1 MRVQCSHALLL
12 CVQLDP
18 SNAKS
23 TLEEQ
28 KERAAAASAPKPVY
42 GDAGVV
48 EDGPAAGGAAAAPA
62 LTWNLPSGGASD
74 SKAQLAERLQR
85 RIQEARAKR
94 KAEEHAARVA
104 TAKEWK
110 QAVLSGEGR
119 TPPSTPGGGGGGAS
133 SGRPSPGAGATP
145 LASPHSRGA
154 GPSPAPATTPAGQA
168 TLALQFGRIAG
179 VEVGGSRRAKK
190 ATRDRVAALAA
201 VEARQAEVQDAGGA
215 TTAEGQA
222 LLAKQSWQAALARAS
237 GEKVLDDPKL
247 LKKSIKRAA
256 QAKQQRR
263 AAWQQRV
270 EAQEQKQEDRQ
281 AKRRDNLQQRADD
294 KVAKRI
300 ERREKKLLQRPGFEG
315 RKGEAF
321 LNN

>member
-1 MRVQCSHALLL
+1 M
-12 CVQLDP
+12 
-18 SNAKS
+18 
-23 TLEEQ
+23 
-28 KERAAAASAPKPVY
+28 
-42 GDAGVV
+42 
-48 EDGPAAGGAAAAPA
+48 
-62 LTWNLPSGGASD
+62 
-74 SKAQLAERLQR
+74 
-85 RIQEARAKR
+85 
-94 KAEEHAARVA
+94 
-104 TAKEWK
+104 
-110 QAVLSGEGR
+110 
-119 TPPSTPGGGGGGAS
+119 
-133 SGRPSPGAGATP
+133 
-145 LASPHSRGA
+145 
-154 GPSPAPATTPAGQA
+154 
-168 TLALQFGRIAG
+168 
-179 VEVGGSRRAKK
+179 
-190 ATRDRVAALAA
+190 
-201 VEARQAEVQDAGGA
+201 
-215 TTAEGQA
+215 
-222 LLAKQSWQAALARAS
+222 LAKQSWQAALARAS